1 MTQAVER
8 SPETAAEDDP
18 PVARSRW
25 GRRLRIGGVVAVLAL
40 FTVELVLGWS
50 SLAGAF
56 GQLRTPH
63 VGWLALAT
71 LAEVAAM
78 GAYARM
84 QGRLLRSA
92 GVRASHLDN
101 VKLTYAAHSLNETL
115 PGGAAFSTRLN
126 YQQMRRF
133 GASPAIAS
141 WTIALSGILSACALA
156 AVTVGSALAA
166 GGGADWTHLA
176 ALLVATVLLI
186 LGARRVAK
194 RPESAEALIRTPL
207 AAVNRLRRRPA
218 AHGQDGIRDF
228 LQQLRAARLRPA
240 HGAAAAVLA
249 VANWFLDAI
258 CLWLCFRA
266 VGEHP
271 AGLTAV
277 LLAFCAA
284 MAAGTITI
292 VPGGLGII
300 DSALI
305 LGLMAGGVTT
315 PAAVATV
322 VLYRIISFGFIIGL
336 GWLSWL
342 HIRHTTRPT
351 PPPALTSSPLTPALP
366 ALPAPAFAA
375 PALPGFAA
383 PALTSAAAV
392 AFFPT
397 AASTALVP
405 SPRNST
411 RKTWSRMAANQP
423 PSSGRRRASWT
434 KANAAKTNASLP
446 PETNAAKARPSLA
459 PDANAAK
466 AGTSPPPETNAAK
479 SLTTEA
485 NTARLTAEAWAGV
498 SLPSERS
505 ATPDGLPPR
514 RANGVKAALPPAYR
528 PAAEPEPEVC
538 ALPRL

>member
-8 SPETAAEDDP
+8 SAETAAEDDP

-25 GRRLRIGGVVAVLAL
+25 GRRLRIAGVIAIVAL
-40 FTVELVLGWS
+40 FAVELVLGWS
-50 SLAGAF
+50 SLAGALH
-56 GQLRTPH
+56 QLRTPH

-84 QGRLLRSA
+84 QGRLLQSA

-101 VKLTYAAHSLNETL
+101 VRLTYAAHSLNETL

-156 AVTVGSALAA
+156 VVTVGSALAA

-176 ALLVATVLLI
+176 ALLVATILLI
-186 LGARRVAK
+186 LGARRVAR

-218 AHGQDGIRDF
+218 THGQDSIRDF

-240 HGAAAAVLA
+240 HGAAAAILA

-305 LGLMAGGVTT
+305 LGLIAGGVTT

-342 HIRHTTRPT
+342 HIRRTTNRT
-351 PPPALTSSPLTPALP
+351 APAVLVSSPALP
-366 ALPAPAFAA
+366 ALTSTVPAAEALAFLDAGPA
-375 PALPGFAA
+375 
-383 PALTSAAAV
+383 SAV
-392 AFFPT
+392 ALFPT
-397 AASTALVP
+397 AASTALL
-405 SPRNST
+405 PRS
-411 RKTWSRMAANQP
+411 RKAGSRAAANRP
-423 PSSGRRRASWT
+423 PSSGRRLASW
-434 KANAAKTNASLP
+434 AKTNGAKTTASLP
-446 PETNAAKARPSLA
+446 PESNAARARPPLTA
-459 PDANAAK
+459 D
-466 AGTSPPPETNAAK
+466 AK
-479 SLTTEA
+479 SNA
-485 NTARLTAEAWAGV
+485 SLTAEAWAGI
-498 SLPSERS
+498 PFSERN
-505 ATPDGLPPR
+505 AAPEG
-514 RANGVKAALPPAYR
+514 GVKAALPPDQR
-528 PAAEPEPEVC
+528 PVAEPEPEVC
-538 ALPRL
+538 VLPFR